1 MALHRNLYA
10 IALCALIAGCTSS
23 WIADPS
29 PATRNLVNDLRLDGF
44 ECNARLSTIECIQK
58 EPVRQKQPSKCDSS
72 KGCVEQPALLLY
84 NRYHIEQQDTGIPT
98 VHHDVVQQVESKLL
112 GGEKGAQQ

>member
-1 MALHRNLYA
+1 MALHRNYYA
-10 IALCALIAGCTSS
+10 MALCAFMSGCASS

-44 ECNARLSTIECIQK
+44 DCNARLSDIECMQK
-58 EPVRQKQPSKCDSS
+58 EPLRQKQPSKCDSS

-84 NRYHIEQQDTGIPT
+84 NRYHIVQQDSGIPT
-98 VHHDVVQQVESKLL
+98 VQHDVVQQIEGKVL
-112 GGEKGAQQ
+112 GGKKVLQQ